1 MAQDEL
7 IKKWLSNDL
16 NQAELN
22 AFREL
27 DDYDLNTEI
36 LEGAKQF
43 KASKFSTVDSYEV
56 LKSRLNIEKESEA
69 TPVIKLNTFKILS
82 RIAAIFIVGLGLYFA
97 FFTNNLTTVETLA
110 SSQTTFELPDASS
123 VTLNAASTLTYSK
136 KEWSDKREVNL
147 DGEAYFKVAKGSTFE
162 VITKDGIVSVL
173 GTQFTVNNR
182 ENYYEVKCFEG
193 IVSVSSNGLI
203 EKLTIG
209 KTLRIVKEKIIVGTI
224 DTEEPEWL
232 NNKSSFTSVPLY
244 EVIKEFERQYNV
256 VVDTKGID
264 TSIIFSGGF
273 EHNNLEDALKS
284 ITVPLDL
291 SVKKNNSSTKITLSK

>member
-56 LKSRLNIEKESEA
+56 LKSRLNTEKESEA
-69 TPVIKLNTFKILS
+69 TPVIKLNAFKILS